1 MNGTTE
7 VVVPIVGTGIGIVGV
22 LGLMLRILTTNVTKQ
37 FEANA
42 AQMTGMK
49 ADLSTRIDETN
60 RRIDDVK
67 TELGRRIDDVKTEL
81 GRRIDETNER
91 IDETNKRIDARTD
104 DTNRQIESLASE
116 MHQGFD
122 RVHRELGENRER
134 MAKLEGSLD
143 GFLAGR
149 RDRAAA

>member
-7 VVVPIVGTGIGIVGV
+7 VVVPIVVSIVGTGIGIVGV
-22 LGLMLRILTTNVTKQ
+22 LGLVLRILTTNVTKQ

-67 TELGRRIDDVKTEL
+67 TELGRRID
-81 GRRIDETNER
+81 ETNER

-104 DTNRQIESLASE
+104 DTNRQIENLASE